1 MDGRNAA
8 IADFP
13 WHGPRLVRSVRIS
26 HTLFVSSHMRLAI
39 FIIFIALAISV
50 NAQTEKAFSK
60 SEDLGNW
67 ITYYYKSP
75 DSTRVAQAVL
85 FASQNGFFKDGKAS
99 PPFFGFLAGW
109 FSQNRSSAEAL
120 VEQLVELPAADQPV
134 LVLGL
139 WYSAIPESK
148 ALLTKYASRLPSQ
161 EALIAQL
168 AASGQPS
175 ILEIPIEQ
183 GPWVLD
189 ALWGNFMATGSEA
202 PVARIVSALP
212 WATIKGD
219 IPRLLVGGSAKWS
232 LTSNA
237 VQHPRVLE
245 ICRQLLP
252 RSAKEVVAPLKTV
265 IRDAEQDLRKERNGD

>member
-1 MDGRNAA
+1 MA
-8 IADFP
+8 IDEENMAP
-13 WHGPRLVRSVRIS
+13 NPSLRRSS
-26 HTLFVSSHMRLAI
+26 NVSPHMRFAI
-39 FIIFIALAISV
+39 LIILIAFAIPV
-50 NAQTEKAFSK
+50 NAETEKAFSK
-60 SEDLGNW
+60 SEDLGSW
-67 ITYYYKSP
+67 ITYYYKNP
-75 DSTRVAQAVL
+75 DSARVAQAVL
-85 FASQNGFFKDGKAS
+85 FASQSGFFKDGKAS

-109 FSQNRSSAEAL
+109 FSQNRSSAEVV
-120 VEQLVELPAADQPV
+120 VEHLLELPADDQPV

-148 ALLTKYASRLPSQ
+148 ALLAKYASRLPSQ

-175 ILEIPIEQ
+175 ITDIPIEQ

-189 ALWGNFMATGSEA
+189 ALWGNFMATGAEA
-202 PVARIVSALP
+202 PVARVVSALP

-252 RSAKEVVAPLKTV
+252 RSAKNVAMPLKEV
-265 IRDAEQDLRKERNGD
+265 IRDAEQDLRKEKSGG